1 MTNNLIFDNILTIVY
16 CYDYPRPSVTVDI
29 VLLTDVQPYPEVL
42 LIRRKNPP
50 FKNAWA
56 LPGGFI
62 DMEETLEENALRELY
77 EETNISHV
85 KLTQLGTFGHP
96 ERDPRGRV
104 ITVAYLGVITN
115 KILEVVAGSDA
126 GDVAWYATSNLP
138 ELAFDHKIIIHTALE
153 EIK

>member
-16 CYDYPRPSVTVDI
+16 CYDYPRPSVTVDV
-29 VLLTDVQPYPEVL
+29 VLLTDVKPYPEVL

-62 DMEETLEENALRELY
+62 EMEETLEESALRELY
-77 EETNISHV
+77 EETNISDV
-85 KLTQLGTFGHP
+85 KLTQIGTFGHT

-115 KILEVVAGSDA
+115 KILDVVAGSDA
-126 GDVAWYATSNLP
+126 GEVAWYATSNLP